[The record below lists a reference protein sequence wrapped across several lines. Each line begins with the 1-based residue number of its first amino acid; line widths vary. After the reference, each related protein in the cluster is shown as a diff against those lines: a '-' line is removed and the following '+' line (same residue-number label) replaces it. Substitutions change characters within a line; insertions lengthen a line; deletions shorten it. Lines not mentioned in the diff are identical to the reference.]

1 MRHWCR
7 WVYNIRL
14 GQGLIRGRQAQMS
27 DGRFVLFSEGCTS
40 MAQMIAVVD
49 DDEDV
54 RNSLCSLLQSA
65 GYATKAYASAQ
76 HFLSDFDPA
85 IDCAILDIRMPGM
98 DGLALQQALA
108 RRNIDL
114 PIIVVTGY
122 GNVPLAVRA
131 IQAGAIDFIEKPFT
145 AKVILDGIRRA
156 LNAGNKASTRLSDA
170 RQARDSVALL
180 TSREQVVLRLLV
192 DGHSNKTAAHN
203 LGISTRTLESHRAN
217 IMVKMHA
224 RNLSD
229 VMRVALA
236 AG

>member
-1 MRHWCR
+1 
-7 WVYNIRL
+7 
-14 GQGLIRGRQAQMS
+14 MS

-170 RQARDSVALL
+170 RHARDSVALL